1 MILIFIVN
9 IIVRNLLFICLIMLF
24 LKKIG
29 KFCLEFYN
37 MIFNEENFVGCV
49 CIFLKIKIVFSKEI
63 LFGCFGIF
71 LDEDSKIE
79 SIDENKIIGKID

>member
-24 LKKIG
+24 LKKFG

-37 MIFNEENFVGCV
+37 MIFNEKNFVGCV
-49 CIFLKIKIVFSKEI
+49 CIFLNFYKIYLK
-63 LFGCFGIF
+63 
-71 LDEDSKIE
+71 
-79 SIDENKIIGKID
+79 